1 LPPTVHRSSR
11 VPLER
16 FAASWRE
23 SYVASPEAAAH
34 SIDAGECVFCAL
46 SELEPSVDSGV
57 LWRDELSFVTLNA
70 FPYGSGHLLVLP
82 RRHVGQLV
90 ELSDQEYSSF
100 FLALRR
106 TVRALE
112 GAYHADGM
120 NVGMNLGQAAGA
132 GIPKHL
138 HGHVLPRWNGD
149 TNFMSTIAE
158 TRVLPES
165 LASTWEKV
173 AVYFDNEPIEHP
185 H

>member
-1 LPPTVHRSSR
+1 M
-11 VPLER
+11 PLER

-23 SYVASPEAAAH
+23 AYVSSPEAASHAL
-34 SIDAGECVFCAL
+34 DAGECVFCAL
-46 SELEPSVDSGV
+46 ADLEPSIESGV

-82 RRHVGQLV
+82 RRHVGTLV
-90 ELSDQEYSSF
+90 DLSDEEYASF

-106 TVRALE
+106 TVRALDL
-112 GAYHADGM
+112 AYRSDGM

-138 HGHVLPRWNGD
+138 HGHALPRWNGD

-165 LASTWEKV
+165 LAATWQKV
-173 AVYFDNEPIEHP
+173 VVHFEN
-185 H
+185 

>member
-1 LPPTVHRSSR
+1 

-23 SYVASPEAAAH
+23 AYVASPEAASHAV
-34 SIDAGECVFCAL
+34 DDGACVFCAL
-46 SELEPSVDSGV
+46 SELEPSIESGV

-70 FPYGSGHLLVLP
+70 FPYGSGHLLILP
-82 RRHVGQLV
+82 RRHVGNLV
-90 ELSDQEYSSF
+90 ELGDAEYASF
-100 FLALRR
+100 FWTLRR
-106 TVRALE
+106 TVQALE
-112 GAYHADGM
+112 EAYRSDGM

-138 HGHVLPRWNGD
+138 HGHALPRWNGD

-165 LASTWEKV
+165 LASTWRKV
-173 AVYFDNEPIEHP
+173 VVHFDE
-185 H
+185 